1 MIFLFLRDLAYAWKQ
16 KILFYFIFQFFYYYF
31 FYENQVFNTIF
42 VSLRYKNTNQILSKT
57 Q

>member
-1 MIFLFLRDLAYAWKQ
+1 MHENK
-16 KILFYFIFQFFYYYF
+16 KFYFILFFIF
-31 FYENQVFNTIF
+31 FTIIFFDENQVFNTRF